1 MTKKQIEKAAGVRI
15 VRQWIL
21 DGAGPA
27 RYARYGYGAVKP
39 CKIVWLGR
47 TLAEA
52 ARALR
57 VTGEEVSQ

>member
-1 MTKKQIEKAAGVRI
+1 MSKIQTLGKKHGVHL

-27 RYARYGYGAVKP
+27 RYGYGRVAP

-47 TLAEA
+47 TLADAE
-52 ARALR
+52 R
-57 VTGEEVSQ
+57 VLSGEG

>member
-1 MTKKQIEKAAGVRI
+1 MTKKQIEKAANVHL

-27 RYARYGYGAVKP
+27 RYGYGAVKA

-47 TLAEA
+47 TLNEV

-57 VTGEEVSQ
+57 VKGEEVSP